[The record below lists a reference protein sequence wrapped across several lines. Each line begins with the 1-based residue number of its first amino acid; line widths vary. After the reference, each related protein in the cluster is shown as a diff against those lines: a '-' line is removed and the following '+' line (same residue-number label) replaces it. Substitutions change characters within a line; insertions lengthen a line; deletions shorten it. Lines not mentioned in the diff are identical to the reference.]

1 MLKSIVLKNF
11 KVHKYSDLEL
21 CPITILS
28 GINGMGKSSV
38 IQALLLLRQSAQNG
52 NIDGLNLKGSLCD
65 AGTAYEVRSQEADED
80 AISFEVHADEGVLK
94 LHFELQDGMDTYMPY
109 SRMEALP
116 KINTISL
123 FTDEFQYISAFR
135 SGPLPAYTRDT
146 LVVKQHR
153 QISKEMGRCEY
164 AVHFL
169 FEYGEKIKV
178 LPSLKYSDT
187 DYNQLGDQVQAWMN
201 AIAPDIMIKIEPQ
214 GNDLKLNYKYKRE
227 NKIPTSNISALNTG
241 FGITYILPLLV
252 ALLSAKPGALIIIEN
267 PEAHIH
273 PRAQAVF
280 MELVAKCAEAG
291 IQVILETHSD
301 HIINGAMV
309 AVHDGYPVRDI
320 AVYYI
325 ERSLDEHSAISTRL
339 DVRQNGRIMNAPK
352 GFCDQIDIDYEHII
366 GL

>member
-1 MLKSIVLKNF
+1 MLKSIEITNF
-11 KVHKYSDLEL
+11 KVHKKTELDL
-21 CPITILS
+21 CPITILA
-28 GINGMGKSSV
+28 GINGMGKSSI
-38 IQALLLLRQSAQNG
+38 IQALLLVRQSMING
-52 NIDGLNLKGSLCD
+52 DSSGLNLKGELSD
-65 AGTAYEVRSQEADED
+65 AGTAIEVLSQEAKENV
-80 AISFEVHADEGVLK
+80 IGFGIWADEGILM
-94 LHFELQDGMDTYMPY
+94 LRCELQDGMDTFIPFVRRADYKDIR
-109 SRMEALP
+109 S
-116 KINTISL
+116 ISL
-123 FTDEFQYISAFR
+123 FTDDFQYISAFR
-135 SGPLPAYTRDT
+135 SGPQPTYTRDT

-153 QISKEMGRCEY
+153 QVSKHMGMCEY

-169 FEYGEKIKV
+169 YEYGKIMNV
-178 LPSLKYSDT
+178 LSSLKYPGT
-187 DYNQLGDQVQAWMN
+187 EFNQLADQVQSWME
-201 AIAPDIMIKIEPQ
+201 AIAPDISIKIEQQ
-214 GNDLKLNYKYKRE
+214 GADLKLNYRYRRE
-227 NKIPTSNISALNTG
+227 GNMPTREISALNTG
-241 FGITYILPLLV
+241 FGITYMLPLLV
-252 ALLSAKPGALIIIEN
+252 ALLSARPGALIIIEN

-280 MELVAKCAEAG
+280 MELVAKCAKAG

-339 DVRQNGRIMNAPK
+339 DVRQNGRIMNSPK